1 MKRKNIKEKGK
12 KERQK
17 VKTFCLKTWTTI
29 HINNNGLHQTMAQP
43 VERIINLITD
53 YLMKSSSR
61 YLGNVHISSSTI
73 SSSLSMW

>member
-1 MKRKNIKEKGK
+1 MKGKNIKEKGK
-12 KERQK
+12 NIRQQIK
-17 VKTFCLKTWTTI
+17 NCCLKTWTTI

-53 YLMKSSSR
+53 YLIKSNSR
-61 YLGNVHISSSTI
+61 YLGKVHISSSTI